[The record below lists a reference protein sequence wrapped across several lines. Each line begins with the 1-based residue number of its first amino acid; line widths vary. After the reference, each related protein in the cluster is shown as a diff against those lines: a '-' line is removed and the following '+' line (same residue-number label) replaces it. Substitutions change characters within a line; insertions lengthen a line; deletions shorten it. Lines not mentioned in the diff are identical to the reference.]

1 MTELRGNFGSVVEIR
16 ASISATGPRGP
27 KGDAFTFEDFTPEQ
41 LEALRGPR
49 GAPAEVNGKSGE
61 SILLRMGDIQI
72 VDNATGDLY
81 GIGVENGEIHF
92 YAVGKGGDA
101 YEKIK
106 LATKKDLESAEGSG
120 GGAAPEEPLP
130 DVAGD
135 AEVDEMLDEIFGTG
149 EEENPD
155 VATDAE
161 VDEMLDEIFDTS
173 ATEPTE
179 KVAE

>member
-1 MTELRGNFGSVVEIR
+1 MAELRGDFGSVAEIR
-16 ASISATGPRGP
+16 AQISATGPRGP

-72 VDNATGDLY
+72 VDDATGDLY

-120 GGAAPEEPLP
+120 GGTSN
-130 DVAGD
+130 D
-135 AEVDEMLDEIFGTG
+135 
-149 EEENPD
+149 D
-155 VATDAE
+155 VATDEEFDA
-161 VDEMLDEIFDTS
+161 MLDELFGEAASEDTEDV
-173 ATEPTE
+173 ATDEEFNAMLDELFGTE
-179 KVAE
+179 